1 MTNNEKEGTD
11 LDDEKI
17 SFGLN
22 DGEKMSMLF
31 SVVLVMFQTY
41 YASESLWYSFR
52 VVTLFDRV
60 EAVGRL

>member
-41 YASESLWYSFR
+41 YASESLWYSVR